1 MFYVG
6 RYYDHPMCEQL
17 SLAFDRAMCSEHW
30 RCDAARF
37 YDGFMLVY
45 CMGGEL

>member
-6 RYYDHPMCEQL
+6 GYYDHPMVEQL
-17 SLAFDRAMCSEHW
+17 SLAFQHAMCAEHL
-30 RCDAARF
+30 RDDAARF
-37 YDGFMLVY
+37 GDGFMLVY